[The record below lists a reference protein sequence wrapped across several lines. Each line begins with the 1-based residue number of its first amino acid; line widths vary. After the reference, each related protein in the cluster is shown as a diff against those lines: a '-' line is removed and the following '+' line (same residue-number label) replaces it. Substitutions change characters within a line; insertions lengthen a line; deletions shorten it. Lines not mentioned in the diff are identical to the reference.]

1 MDMEFSYRSVWF
13 WHAFCIIT
21 TAMPHPFWAKQTQDV
36 SNRNNDVPKD
46 KEVEVLPICHDPLTF
61 EHDCRSNSSDSAR
74 LKGFSPQLVNGS
86 FSSLNGER
94 IAVEL
99 WFRSRVARVAF
110 LKRNSIRE
118 QDHA

>member
-1 MDMEFSYRSVWF
+1 
-13 WHAFCIIT
+13 
-21 TAMPHPFWAKQTQDV
+21 MPGQFWAKQTQDV

-46 KEVEVLPICHDPLTF
+46 KEVEVLPICHDPLNF
-61 EHDCRSNSSDSAR
+61 EHDCRSNGSDSAR
-74 LKGFSPQLVNGS
+74 LKGFAPQFVKGS

-110 LKRNSIRE
+110 LKRKSIRE
-118 QDHA
+118 QDNA